1 MPTYQ
6 YRCPKCGDYD
16 VTQRITESAFTSC
29 STCGSPVERLISS
42 GNFILKGSGWYT
54 SDYSR
59 KGVAA
64 SAEKK
69 ESGEAKTE
77 TKTEAG
83 GHSCGGGCDHGPN

>member
-16 VTQRITESAFTSC
+16 VTQRITESAFSNC
-29 STCGSPVERLISS
+29 NTCGSPVERLISA

-59 KGVAA
+59 KSAA
-64 SAEKK
+64 PKEEK
-69 ESGEAKTE
+69 SGDATSE
-77 TKTEAG
+77 TKTETSG